1 MLTEFHRC
9 YPNGTLLSELIQI
22 DHGYYIVRVLLKN
35 SGETLVSALSSSNK
49 LEEAEDQAIKR
60 ALSLLDL
67 SKKNKSNDIAPLKE
81 PEQPVILIEQK
92 PSQKNIPTVE
102 EPVIPIV
109 NGSQPPQL
117 PLETIAPIDSSQMI
131 AMINLEL
138 KRIGW
143 NTEKGREYLLSTYGK
158 KSRHMLS
165 DQELADFLEHLKSE
179 PSASIEPY

>member
-1 MLTEFHRC
+1 MLAEFHRC
-9 YPNGTLLSELIQI
+9 YPNGTLLSELVQI
-22 DHGYYIVRVLLKN
+22 DHGNYIVRVLLKN

-67 SKKNKSNDIAPLKE
+67 SKKSKTNDIAPLRE
-81 PEQPVILIEQK
+81 PEPVVIVPEK

-117 PLETIAPIDSSQMI
+117 PLESIAPIDSSQMI

>member
-1 MLTEFHRC
+1 
-9 YPNGTLLSELIQI
+9 
-22 DHGYYIVRVLLKN
+22 VV
-35 SGETLVSALSSSNK
+35 
-49 LEEAEDQAIKR
+49 
-60 ALSLLDL
+60 
-67 SKKNKSNDIAPLKE
+67 
-81 PEQPVILIEQK
+81 PEK